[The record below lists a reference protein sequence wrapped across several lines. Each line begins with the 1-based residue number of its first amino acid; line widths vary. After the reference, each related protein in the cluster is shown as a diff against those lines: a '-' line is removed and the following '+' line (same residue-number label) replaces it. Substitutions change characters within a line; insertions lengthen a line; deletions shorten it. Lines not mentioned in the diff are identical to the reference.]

1 MKEKFQPLFESYTFN
16 NGVIARN
23 RLAIAPLT
31 HWSAD
36 KDGQATDEELS
47 YLKARAHG
55 FGLFISAATAVSR
68 EGIGFTGQPT
78 AYRESDENSL
88 RKRAKAMKSEG
99 ALAIAQLQH
108 AGAAAVTAL
117 NGGVAFAPS
126 LLDDQE
132 IDTLGNKLK
141 VKTEALTEEG
151 IRKVIHDFAYA
162 TELAIRAG
170 FDGIELHGANG
181 YLLQQFFSAKTNKR
195 TDDWGGTLEKRMRL
209 PLAVTDAVMEVRKRM
224 NRPDFIIG
232 YRLTP
237 EEPGENGLTM
247 DETLA
252 LIDAL
257 ADKGVQYV
265 HMSLHGFYN
274 KARRGVGAGQPRLQL
289 AKDRLKGRGVA
300 LIGVG
305 GLRTPVM
312 ALEAYNSHM
321 ADFVAIGLG
330 VLVNPNFVELIET
343 GKENMARKLPNIFRN
358 AAYHQLPEPMWNQ
371 MMTFVPKWAL
381 RFATVVGKLLGWK

>member
-1 MKEKFQPLFESYTFN
+1 
-16 NGVIARN
+16 
-23 RLAIAPLT
+23 
-31 HWSAD
+31 
-36 KDGQATDEELS
+36 
-47 YLKARAHG
+47 
-55 FGLFISAATAVSR
+55 
-68 EGIGFTGQPT
+68 
-78 AYRESDENSL
+78 
-88 RKRAKAMKSEG
+88 MKSEG

-151 IRKVIHDFAYA
+151 IRNVIHDFAYA
-162 TELAIRAG
+162 TELAIPAG

-224 NRPDFIIG
+224 DRPDFIIG

-257 ADKGVQYV
+257 ADKDVQYV

-274 KARRGVGAGQPRLQL
+274 KARRGAGAGQPRLQL
-289 AKDRLKGRGVA
+289 AKERLKGRGVA

-312 ALEAYNSHM
+312 ALEAYNSHL

-343 GKENMARKLPNIFRN
+343 GKENMARKFPNIFRN

-381 RFATVVGKLLGWK
+381 RFATVVGKLLGWKTVRR